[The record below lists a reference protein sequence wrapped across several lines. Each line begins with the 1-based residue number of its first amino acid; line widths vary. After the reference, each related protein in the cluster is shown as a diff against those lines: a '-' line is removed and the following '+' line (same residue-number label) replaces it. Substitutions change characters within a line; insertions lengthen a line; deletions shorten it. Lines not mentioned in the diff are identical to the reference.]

1 MVKLILMIVV
11 LLLAA
16 FVSGVAIGKNG
27 RSSVDRTSSDEKG
40 VQATLS
46 DCISNADKY
55 RGQYM
60 KLREAAREKKLVDKN
75 DVLIPNVVCKSVE
88 TIHETSPQKPE
99 PPEKSDEPESVETSS
114 ETSPQEQS
122 EPVEKPEK
130 PVEPKPEPAETKPAE
145 TLHETS
151 PQKES
156 EPAEKPAQKG
166 DTKKCR
172 FSIQIASL
180 DSLEQVKASKKQFKS
195 LKLRTVS
202 GESKGKKWF
211 KVRTGCFDSHEAAEE
226 ELPKVRNVKKDAFIV
241 SE

>member
-60 KLREAAREKKLVDKN
+60 KLREAAREKKLLDKN

-114 ETSPQEQS
+114 ETPQQE
-122 EPVEKPEK
+122 ETKPEEK
-130 PVEPKPEPAETKPAE
+130 PVETKPVQ
-145 TLHETS
+145 TFHETS
-151 PQKES
+151 LQKES